1 MSINETLIVISLIL
15 ILIDIFFIS
24 DYSTHV
30 AYLLI
35 TFTISKEI
43 SKSIL
48 YQILFGI
55 IIWFCLVVFHYL
67 LWRKV
72 LEHINDKVI
81 APTKHVGGFESFIGK
96 EGIIKKVEGKRVIQV
111 DDEIH
116 LFETSKNVKEGE
128 IYKVTSIKSNK
139 LII

>member
-30 AYLLI
+30 AYILI

-96 EGIIKKVEGKRVIQV
+96 EGIIKKVEGKRFIQV

>member
-96 EGIIKKVEGKRVIQV
+96 EGIIKKVEGKRFIQV

>member
-30 AYLLI
+30 AYILI

-43 SKSIL
+43 SKPIL

-55 IIWFCLVVFHYL
+55 MIWFSLVVSHYL

-72 LEHINDKVI
+72 LEHINDKII
-81 APTKHVGGFESFIGK
+81 APTKHVGGFKSFIGK
-96 EGIIKKVEGKRVIQV
+96 EGVIKEVEGKRFIKL

-116 LFETSKNVKEGE
+116 CFETSKNVKAGE
-128 IYKVTSIKSNK
+128 IYKVISIKSNK